1 MAGRKLDDPTF
12 YVARRLGRTLAQ
24 YQLVPEAC
32 QQVAVLLDGGWGS
45 ALLLYLMKARRLW
58 VPHRPELLALLP
70 EAPAP
75 SGLEVPGPL
84 LAEPLGSACRNLC
97 RVWEVPA
104 LVVPPGPLL
113 QHAVAARQAGAQ
125 SLLLGDCLED
135 RAAAVFGSILL
146 DGRLDSLPL
155 GEDLGGLK
163 VGRPLGAVM
172 YQRLREAGA
181 ESPIGPEFH
190 DDLRRQADPRQVLL
204 EDFLSFL
211 PGDRLDLLTN
221 LAGSPDRVHD
231 GYLT

>member
-1 MAGRKLDDPTF
+1 M
-12 YVARRLGRTLAQ
+12 
-24 YQLVPEAC
+24 
-32 QQVAVLLDGGWGS
+32 LL
-45 ALLLYLMKARRLW
+45 
-58 VPHRPELLALLP
+58 E
-70 EAPAP
+70 
-75 SGLEVPGPL
+75 
-84 LAEPLGSACRNLC
+84 
-97 RVWEVPA
+97 
-104 LVVPPGPLL
+104 
-113 QHAVAARQAGAQ
+113 
-125 SLLLGDCLED
+125 
-135 RAAAVFGSILL
+135 
-146 DGRLDSLPL
+146 GRLSPLPL
-155 GEDLGGLK
+155 GEDLGGLR